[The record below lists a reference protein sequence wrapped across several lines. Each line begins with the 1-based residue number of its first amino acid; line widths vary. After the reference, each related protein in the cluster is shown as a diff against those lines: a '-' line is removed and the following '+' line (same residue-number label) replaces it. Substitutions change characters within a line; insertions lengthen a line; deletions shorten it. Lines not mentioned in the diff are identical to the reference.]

1 MEAVEFGKKTDND
14 VYVAKECK
22 ITGKINSRTNVIIDG
37 ELEGTIE
44 TKADLLVG
52 PHGKVEAEIF
62 AVNARIQGE
71 VHGNITAENLLVIAS
86 TAVVYGDIKTKGLQ
100 IEQGA
105 RFIGKS
111 QNHDQADGIT
121 VLESNPETEYVSEPS
136 DDLKSIEEKKK
147 KSKLSFKPIVYNR
160 MP

>member
-71 VHGNITAENLLVIAS
+71 VHGNITVENLLVIAS

-111 QNHDQADGIT
+111 QNHDQAGSIT
-121 VLESNPETEYVSEPS
+121 ELETKPETEYESEPS
-136 DDLKSIEEKKK
+136 DNPEFLEGKK

-160 MP
+160 MS